1 VVEAGRGADHE
12 AEVRDR
18 RPLSSRILA
27 NPDLAFAHELADLAD
42 SISLPRFRA
51 ADLRIDT
58 KPDLTP
64 VSDADR
70 AVEEALRAAIT
81 ERRPGEGFL
90 GEEGGGEEADTR
102 WVVDPIDGTRNF
114 VRGIPIWATL
124 VALERDGRSLV
135 GAVSAPALGHR
146 WWAARGAGAHRD
158 ESRLHVSAIHRI
170 EDATFCYTSARDFAR
185 RGIVDRFLALAE
197 RSWVERGFG
206 DFWMHMLVAEGAAD
220 AAVECGPY
228 RWDMAVVEV
237 IIEEAGGRFS
247 GLDGRPHESGSPA
260 LSSNG
265 LLHDAVVQAF
275 LG

>member
-1 VVEAGRGADHE
+1 VVEARLGADHE
-12 AEVRDR
+12 AEVLGR
-18 RPLSSRILA
+18 RALSSAID
-27 NPDLAFAHELADLAD
+27 PDLAFAHELADLAD
-42 SISLPRFRA
+42 SLSLPRFRA
-51 ADLRIDT
+51 ADLRVDE

-70 AVEEALRAAIT
+70 AVEEALRAAIA

-124 VALERDGRSLV
+124 VALEREGRSVV
-135 GAVSAPALGHR
+135 GVASAPALRQR
-146 WWAARGAGAHRD
+146 WWAARGEGAHRD
-158 ESRLHVSAIHRI
+158 DSRIHVSAIRRI
-170 EDATFCYTSARDFAR
+170 EDATFCYTSVRDFAR
-185 RGIVDRFLALAE
+185 HGVLDRFLDLAE

-228 RWDMAVVEV
+228 RWDMAPVEV
-237 IIEEAGGRFS
+237 IVEEAGGRFS
-247 GLDGRPHESGSPA
+247 GLDGRPHESGGPA

-265 LLHDAVVQAF
+265 LLHDEVVTAF
-275 LG
+275 KR

>member
-1 VVEAGRGADHE
+1 LVD
-12 AEVRDR
+12 
-18 RPLSSRILA
+18 
-27 NPDLAFAHELADLAD
+27 PDLVFAHELADLAD
-42 SISLPRFRA
+42 SLSLPRFRA
-51 ADLRIDT
+51 ADLRVDE

-70 AVEEALRAAIT
+70 AVEEALRAEIA

-124 VALERDGRSLV
+124 VALEREGRALV
-135 GAVSAPALGHR
+135 GVASAPALGQR
-146 WWAARGAGAHRD
+146 WWAARGEGSHRD
-158 ESRLHVSAIHRI
+158 DSRIHVSAIRRI

-185 RGIVDRFLALAE
+185 WGAADRFLALAE
-197 RSWVERGFG
+197 RSWVARGFG

-220 AAVECGPY
+220 AAVDGGLQ
-228 RWDMAVVEV
+228 RWDTAAVEV
-237 IIEEAGGRFS
+237 IVEEAGGRFS
-247 GLDGRPHESGSPA
+247 GLNGGLHEPGGPA

-265 LLHDAVVQAF
+265 LLHDVVVQAF
-275 LG
+275 QP